1 MTSAFEIHPESL
13 RLNGVD
19 PRGEGEAVLFV
30 HGFSHNHVVWG
41 DVFERMPARFRPIAI
56 DLRGHGAS
64 DWSPSGAYDL
74 TDYASD
80 LGPYLDAQ
88 GIRRAHIVGHSL
100 GGNVSTLFAAR
111 HARRV
116 ASLTLVDT
124 GPALS
129 AAGSNQIFGEVGDS
143 LQSHAS
149 VAAFREQL
157 ALIHPQGA
165 PSLLDRLAAALLV
178 RRIDGHFEVA
188 LDPGVLGQGTDPNGS
203 AGLVG
208 DLSSLEDRLWSA
220 LGSVACPALVL
231 RGAVSSV
238 LGESTAERM
247 VNEVLRAGRLET
259 IEAAGH
265 AIMIDAPEA
274 LATSLCA
281 FLDRVSVNEV
291 RPAG

>member
-1 MTSAFEIHPESL
+1 MTSAYEIHAESL

-19 PRGEGEAVLFV
+19 PRGKGEAVLFV

-41 DVFERMPARFRPIAI
+41 DVFEHLPARFRPIAI
-56 DLRGHGAS
+56 DLRGHGES
-64 DWSPSGAYDL
+64 DWSTSGAYDL

-80 LGPYLDAQ
+80 LGPYLDGL

-129 AAGSNQIFGEVGDS
+129 AAGSSQIFGEVGDS
-143 LQSHAS
+143 LQSYSS

-165 PSLLDRLAAALLV
+165 TSLLDRLAEASLV
-178 RRIDGHFEVA
+178 RRIDGHYEVA
-188 LDPGVLGQGTDPNGS
+188 LDPGVLGVGVDASGTSGF
-203 AGLVG
+203 GE
-208 DLSSLEDRLWSA
+208 DLANLEARLWSA
-220 LGSVACPALVL
+220 LGSVSCPALVL

-238 LGESTAERM
+238 LGESTAEKM
-247 VNEVLRAGRLET
+247 VNEVLRSGRLET

-265 AIMIDAPEA
+265 AIMIDAPDA
-274 LATSLCA
+274 LASSLCD
-281 FLDRVSVNEV
+281 FLDRVSANEV
-291 RPAG
+291 RPVG